1 MDMKEIIWTFAIC
14 LLLTLVL
21 EEAVALIA
29 GVRRKFD
36 LAVIFFANT
45 LTNPPVVLLGLLLPS
60 YTDIPRPVYVI
71 LLEAAVFVTEALIY
85 RKLLYTRRPN
95 SFLMSLI
102 LNGVSFII
110 GTPVASLIL
119 KLLI

>member
-1 MDMKEIIWTFAIC
+1 MKEIIWTFAIC

-95 SFLMSLI
+95 SFFMSLI